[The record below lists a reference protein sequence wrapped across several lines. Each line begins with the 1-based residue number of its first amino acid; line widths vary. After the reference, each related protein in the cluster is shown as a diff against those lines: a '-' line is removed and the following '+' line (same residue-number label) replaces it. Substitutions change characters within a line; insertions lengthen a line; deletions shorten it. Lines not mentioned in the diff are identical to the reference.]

1 MAQQTAEHCILIP
14 KGHPTRTTQAPF
26 PRYRRQAA
34 LWCSN
39 LIVAIGGARLMAPA
53 HSHNHY
59 EETIYGSSSICT
71 TSRYSLTRPAPDT
84 AQANL

>member
-14 KGHPTRTTQAPF
+14 RGHPNSDNSGSISSLPASGSIG
-26 PRYRRQAA
+26 
-34 LWCSN
+34 CSN

-59 EETIYGSSSICT
+59 EETIYGSSAICT